1 MILLANTKEEF
12 IGLGKFFA
20 TFYSLH
26 HKCIKNN
33 QDNIIKT
40 FFDML
45 EESSSL
51 REGDQDIEK

>member
-1 MILLANTKEEF
+1 MHVANTKEEF

-20 TFYSLH
+20 AFYSLH
-26 HKCIKNN
+26 HKFIKNN
-33 QDNIIKT
+33 QDNIIKN

-51 REGDQDIEK
+51 KEGDQDIDK